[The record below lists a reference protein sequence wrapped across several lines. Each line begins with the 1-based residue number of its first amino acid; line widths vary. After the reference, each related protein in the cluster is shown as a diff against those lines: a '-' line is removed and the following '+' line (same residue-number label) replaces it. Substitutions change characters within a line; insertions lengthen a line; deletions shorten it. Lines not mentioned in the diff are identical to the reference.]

1 VQISRVL
8 IAYYLA
14 TILFREKEL
23 WKPNSSAPYRRMVE
37 NRDLRMLHAYS
48 DCLFFGYYSFLQKIM
63 VTFSSPRRR
72 TVEKK
77 PSRFGIREGT
87 LNHQNKQSFA
97 ARITGCIPVQSY

>member
-1 VQISRVL
+1 
-8 IAYYLA
+8 
-14 TILFREKEL
+14 
-23 WKPNSSAPYRRMVE
+23 
-37 NRDLRMLHAYS
+37 
-48 DCLFFGYYSFLQKIM
+48 M

-72 TVEKK
+72 SVEKK